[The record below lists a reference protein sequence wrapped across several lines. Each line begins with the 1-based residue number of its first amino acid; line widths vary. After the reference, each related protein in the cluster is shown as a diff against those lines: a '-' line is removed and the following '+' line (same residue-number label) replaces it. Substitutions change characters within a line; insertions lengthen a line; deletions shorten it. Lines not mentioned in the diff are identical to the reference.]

1 VSNIVQ
7 WRSYVGP
14 KFGDWA
20 WESALTYGSVY
31 APLVSMPSTRL
42 SSSITSSSTSV
53 SALDTSSWPTAGAFW
68 VGPNGSGES
77 WEYIAYTTNSSNVLG
92 GLTRYA
98 EDSEFSGT
106 HTSNAVIRFWWEL
119 TSATGTITLS
129 EFMDRSLSVVDW
141 SAELSGVNMPQ
152 AALINDHLIL
162 IQIRESSGSAWG
174 DWTNELVGWINAP
187 EVQDDYRRRKEW
199 NIRVRSSYGNAG
211 TRQVDGVQAGQTE
224 LTRRVSASAS
234 SSLTNP
240 YKAAYTGEFL
250 EAEPSLDAQSALDTS
265 LNTLWTSER
274 YIGQTNT
281 PVNPGTAFDA
291 ISSTAHA
298 VISQAHVNRYPGQG
312 TGYRWIELTVLD
324 DSSIGT
330 LYIMYSK
337 LFGTAP
343 DEYVQDYYFA
353 IDLSS
358 YNNGDRIIIAENATL
373 FELENPDTDAA
384 AIIDGASL
392 NYTVGVPEQYR
403 LNVTGATTGNF
414 IITDTSTFVGGTGD
428 SNSIAYNATP
438 AQVKTALDNITYPGG
453 RIHCYGSNLP
463 AGPVYI
469 VIEAPLTGNL
479 SGIIRP
485 YEVAPLA
492 IKSGWTTNTTPVLT
506 NIANG
511 NDAWFSSLPSGTVA
525 AWFSFIETGRGSFS
539 VRSDYNVPMHSL
551 RWGSDGVPP
560 GLGDGGLWSST
571 NTVVPNG
578 IPESQTLRMIFDPTI
593 LGITPSESDDYWQS
607 SQIQTPGYNPNG
619 SEWLLFRRPS
629 MSLRLLE
636 NINNSYTGTVS
647 IGDLSGA
654 LVPDGIWN
662 SVTTTL
668 QIGLEQITVTR
679 SGDVITITG
688 RAANGT
694 SAESHVIGD
703 VVYVIDSGVAVDAFP
718 LTEIT
723 LKRLNASL
731 PAIYNAK
738 VYGSRF
744 RQVRTPDQDATL
756 ADWTQIG
763 GDISTNTAQDVT
775 RPSPAFSPGV
785 RYQWILIVITTMET
799 QPYRAC
805 INGIEITNDSSVYNS
820 NRLLS
825 GADAADVISRVLQ
838 NGGVP
843 SAAITDNG
851 STSSVDNLTTAAD
864 YAASVAS
871 DLAELTRTRITVN
884 RDSSIDLD
892 PDPIFD
898 GTTSYPAA
906 ISTLDNG
913 DLLDWNFDWDL
924 NRTVSQIE
932 LLWKDTNG
940 IAQDSVFF
948 PTGGPVADGRRV
960 RVGPYIYANSSA
972 AAAGAEK
979 LFYTRRVPFDISAE
993 IADIGRTYRPGQV
1006 HTFTWPV
1013 DSEMSA
1019 MSRKGVIISADHRI
1033 GNGAWKTVV
1042 HALQIGRTDRR

>member
-1 VSNIVQ
+1 VSNLVQ
-7 WRSYVGP
+7 WRAYVGP
-14 KFGDWA
+14 KFGEWA
-20 WESALTYGSVY
+20 WESALTYGSTY
-31 APLVSMPSTRL
+31 APLTSMPPTTL
-42 SSSITSSSTSV
+42 SSGITAASTSLTC
-53 SALDTSSWPTAGAFW
+53 AATSSWPTAGGFW
-68 VGPNGSGES
+68 VGPNGSGQS
-77 WEYIAYTTNSSNVLG
+77 WEYIAYTTNSANVLG
-92 GLTRYA
+92 GLTRYT

-106 HTSNAVIRFWWEL
+106 HSSGAAVRFWWEL
-119 TSATGTITLS
+119 TGATGIVTLS

-141 SAELSGVNMPQ
+141 SAQLSGVNMPQ
-152 AALINDHLIL
+152 AALVNDHLVL
-162 IQIRESSGSAWG
+162 IQIRQLSGATWG
-174 DWTNELVGWINAP
+174 NWTNELVGWIDAP
-187 EVQDDYRRRKEW
+187 EVQDNYRRRKEW
-199 NIRVRSSYGNAG
+199 NIRIRSAYGNVS

-234 SSLTNP
+234 SSLSNP

-250 EAEPSLDAQSALDTS
+250 EAEPSLDAQSAMDTS
-265 LNTLWTSER
+265 LNTLWMSER

-281 PVNPGTAFDA
+281 PVNPGTATDG
-291 ISSTAHA
+291 ILSTAKIVLSQIHA
-298 VISQAHVNRYPGQG
+298 TRYAGQSK
-312 TGYRWIELTVLD
+312 GYRWLEMVCLD
-324 DSSIGT
+324 GT
-330 LYIMYSK
+330 LTNYIVMHSVDT
-337 LFGTAP
+337 GTAP
-343 DEYVQDYYFA
+343 NTYTLDYFFQ
-353 IDLSS
+353 IDGSS
-358 YNNGDRIIIAENATL
+358 YNTGDRIIIAEEPTL
-373 FELENPDTDAA
+373 FEAENPEHGAA
-384 AIIDGASL
+384 AVIGGAGFTAVTG
-392 NYTVGVPEQYR
+392 NATFYR
-403 LNVTGATTGNF
+403 LSMVGATGGSLQLTDTSRAINADSTSINYNATAAQVGSALTAIGDFSANGFHTYGGPLPANDVYIAVHGRNNTIYLDMQTLAIKAGHSITGATPTLTKIINGNN
-414 IITDTSTFVGGTGD
+414 VL
-428 SNSIAYNATP
+428 NA
-438 AQVKTALDNITYPGG
+438 PGG
-453 RIHCYGSNLP
+453 
-463 AGPVYI
+463 
-469 VIEAPLTGNL
+469 PLTTTQWFDQMSYAGGVITIFAAA
-479 SGIIRP
+479 S
-485 YEVAPLA
+485 VA
-492 IKSGWTTNTTPVLT
+492 TQ
-506 NIANG
+506 
-511 NDAWFSSLPSGTVA
+511 TV
-525 AWFSFIETGRGSFS
+525 
-539 VRSDYNVPMHSL
+539 
-551 RWGSDGVPP
+551 RWGNRTTEAGI
-560 GLGDGGLWSST
+560 GDGGLWGAST
-571 NTVVPNG
+571 NVAAF
-578 IPESQTLRMIFDPTI
+578 SDPLTYRYI
-593 LGITPSESDDYWQS
+593 YAPSSPTQAADYWQQ
-607 SQIQTPGYNPNG
+607 SQTAHPGYNPNG

-662 SVTTTL
+662 SGTTTL

-718 LTEIT
+718 MTEIT
-723 LKRLNASL
+723 LQRLNASL

-738 VYGSRF
+738 IYGSRF
-744 RQVRTPDQDATL
+744 RQVRTPDQDSSLT
-756 ADWTQIG
+756 DWTQIG
-763 GDISTNTAQDVT
+763 GDISTNTAQDAT

-785 RYQWILIVITTMET
+785 RYQWILIVITAMET

-805 INGIEITNDSSVYNS
+805 INGIEITNDSGVYNS

-838 NGGVP
+838 NGDVP

-924 NRTVSQIE
+924 NRTVGQIE
-932 LLWKDTNG
+932 LLWKDTSG
-940 IAQDSVFF
+940 VEQESVFF
-948 PTGGPVADGRRV
+948 PAGGPTPDGRRV
-960 RVGPYIYANSSA
+960 RVGPYIYANSTA

-1006 HTFTWPV
+1006 HAFTWPV

-1033 GNGAWKTVV
+1033 GDGAWKTVV